1 MLVCERKPKRD
12 NAILF
17 LTTYGGDP
25 DAAYRLATCLRRNY
39 KKISVYVFGLC
50 KSAGTLAALGAD
62 NIVLGDF
69 RELGPLDVQLTK
81 PDELVPTSS
90 GLDIFQAMGVLT
102 NSARLQLDEIWS
114 FVYAKQKNVATAK
127 SAPEDAGDVWTW
139 VAIDADSK
147 LVPSWRIGDRSSET
161 GLAFVDDLAKRLANR
176 VQITSDG
183 HRAYLEAIEG
193 AFGGDV
199 DYAQLVKVYGASPE
213 SMKGRYSPA
222 ECTGARKEKIE
233 GNPDMRHVSTSFAE
247 RQNLTMRMSIRR
259 FTRLTNAF
267 SKKIEKHALSVA
279 LHYLHYNFTR
289 IHKTLRTS
297 PAMAAGVTDKL
308 WSVADI
314 VAMIDAKH

>member
-1 MLVCERKPKRD
+1 MNKLPSEKRAQILHLLVEGNSMRATARIADVAFNTVDK
-12 NAILF
+12 LF
-17 LTTYGGDP
+17 IEAGHAC
-25 DAAYRLATCLRRNY
+25 AAYQDTAFRNLA
-39 KKISVYVFGLC
+39 C
-50 KSAGTLAALGAD
+50 K
-62 NIVLGDF
+62 
-69 RELGPLDVQLTK
+69 
-81 PDELVPTSS
+81 
-90 GLDIFQAMGVLT
+90 
-102 NSARLQLDEIWS
+102 RLQLDEIWS
-114 FVYAKQKNVATAK
+114 FVYAKQKNVLTAK
-127 SAPEDAGDVWTW
+127 SAPKDAGDVWTW
-139 VAIDADSK
+139 VAIDADTK

-199 DYAQLVKVYGASPE
+199 DYAQLVKVYGASPD
-213 SMKGRYSPA
+213 SAKGRYSPA
-222 ECTGARKEKIE
+222 ECTGCHKQRIE
-233 GNPDMRHVSTSFAE
+233 GNPDPAHVSTSYAE

-279 LHYLHYNFTR
+279 LHYMHYNFAR
-289 IHKTLRTS
+289 IHKTLRIS

-314 VAMIDAKH
+314 VIMIDGAEKSN

>member
-1 MLVCERKPKRD
+1 MNRLPPEKRAQILHLLVEGNSMRATARIADVAFNTVDK
-12 NAILF
+12 LF
-17 LTTYGGDP
+17 IEAGRAC
-25 DAAYRLATCLRRNY
+25 AAYQDKTLRNLTC
-39 KKISVYVFGLC
+39 K
-50 KSAGTLAALGAD
+50 
-62 NIVLGDF
+62 
-69 RELGPLDVQLTK
+69 
-81 PDELVPTSS
+81 
-90 GLDIFQAMGVLT
+90 
-102 NSARLQLDEIWS
+102 RLQLDEIWS
-114 FVYAKQKNVATAK
+114 FVYAKEKNVQTAK
-127 SAPEDAGDVWTW
+127 SAPENAGDVWTW

-147 LVPSWRIGDRSSET
+147 LVPSWRIGDRTSET

-183 HRAYLEAIEG
+183 HRAYLQAIEG

-213 SMKGRYSPA
+213 SMKGHYSPA
-222 ECTGARKEKIE
+222 ECTGARKERIE
-233 GNPDMRHVSTSFAE
+233 GNPDMKHVSTSFAE

-279 LHYLHYNFTR
+279 LHYMHYNFAR
-289 IHKTLRTS
+289 IHKTLRIS

-314 VAMIDAKH
+314 VTMIDAAEKSN

>member
-1 MLVCERKPKRD
+1 MNKLPSEKRTQ
-12 NAILF
+12 ILHLLIEGNSMRATARIADVAF
-17 LTTYGGDP
+17 NTVDKLFIEAGRAC
-25 DAAYRLATCLRRNY
+25 AAYQDKMLRN
-39 KKISVYVFGLC
+39 LHC
-50 KSAGTLAALGAD
+50 K
-62 NIVLGDF
+62 
-69 RELGPLDVQLTK
+69 
-81 PDELVPTSS
+81 
-90 GLDIFQAMGVLT
+90 
-102 NSARLQLDEIWS
+102 RLQLDEIWS
-114 FVYAKQKNVATAK
+114 FVYAKGKNVQTAK
-127 SAPEDAGDVWTW
+127 SAPENAGDVWTW

-147 LVPSWRIGDRSSET
+147 LVPSWRIGDRTSET

-199 DYAQLVKVYGASPE
+199 DYAMLVKLYGASPE
-213 SMKGRYSPA
+213 S
-222 ECTGARKEKIE
+222 ECTGAIKTRIE
-233 GNPDMRHVSTSFAE
+233 GNPDMGHVSTSYAE

-279 LHYLHYNFTR
+279 LHYMHYNFAR
-289 IHKTLRTS
+289 IHKTLRIS

-314 VAMIDAKH
+314 VAMIDVSEKSN